1 MAWIELHQN
10 LPAHRKVKK
19 LKRLLR
25 IKTPQAVGHLAM
37 LWLWAVDNTPDGDLS
52 TLDPEDIAEACE
64 WPKDAEQ
71 LVQALM
77 EAGFIDPDAKLHDWS
92 DYAGMLLDRREN
104 QREQNRKRQQRYRN
118 KRKADSNAAES
129 NASTQDCDTVTHDN
143 NVSVT
148 RYENVSNAPVTPL
161 PNLTKPNHTKPNLN
175 QEEYEEVCK
184 ALPGAGS
191 VTPPRPCSPPKRSET
206 VAYYCQHIN
215 PALSEHALQALERYE
230 GILGAEVTLHAIQ
243 IAQDER
249 KQSWNYIRAIL
260 ERYEREGVRSLA
272 DIQAS
277 EQQRQAAKEQRGR
290 KAAKAPVPEAD
301 RQPENQAE
309 FEAGIVKQDAWMREM
324 LDSWK
329 EEAQV

>member
-19 LKRLLR
+19 LKRLLK

-129 NASTQDCDTVTHDN
+129 NASTQDSDTVTHDN

-161 PNLTKPNHTKPNLN
+161 PNLTKPNLTKPNLN

-184 ALPGAGS
+184 ALPGAGN
-191 VTPPRPCSPPKRSET
+191 VTPPCPCPPPKRSET

-215 PALSEHALQALERYE
+215 PTPSEYALQALERFE
-230 GILGAEVTLHAIQ
+230 GILGVEVTIHAIQ

-249 KQSWNYIRAIL
+249 KQSWNYIKAIL

-277 EQQRQAAKEQRGR
+277 EQQHQAAKEQRGW

-301 RQPENQAE
+301 RQPEDQAE
-309 FEAGIVKQDAWMREM
+309 FAARIAEQDAWMRDFLE
-324 LDSWK
+324 SQRK
-329 EEAQV
+329 EEG

>member
-19 LKRLLR
+19 LKRLLK

-37 LWLWAVDNTPDGDLS
+37 LWLWAVDNAPDGDLS
-52 TLDPEDIAEACE
+52 ALDPEDIAEACE

-71 LVQALM
+71 FVQALT

-118 KRKADSNAAES
+118 KRKADSNATES
-129 NASTQDCDTVTHDN
+129 NVSTQDSNTVTHDN

-148 RYENVSNAPVTPL
+148 RYESVSNAPVTTL
-161 PNLTKPNHTKPNLN
+161 PNLTIPNHTKPNLN
-175 QEEYEEVCK
+175 QGRYEDTCK
-184 ALPGAGS
+184 ALPGTDS
-191 VTPPRPCSPPKRSET
+191 VTPLPSCPPQKRSEA

-215 PALSEHALQALERYE
+215 AAPSAYALQALERFE
-230 GILGAEVTLHAIQ
+230 GILGAEVTIHAIQ
-243 IAQDER
+243 IAQDKCIRNWRYVER
-249 KQSWNYIRAIL
+249 IL
-260 ERYEREGVRSLA
+260 QDYERDGIRCMA
-272 DIQAS
+272 DIQAA
-277 EQQRQAAKEQRGR
+277 EQQHQARQQQGR

-301 RQPENQAE
+301 RQPEDQTE
-309 FEAGIVKQDAWMREM
+309 FEARIAEQDAWMRDFLE
-324 LDSWK
+324 SQR
-329 EEAQV
+329 EEG

>member
-19 LKRLLR
+19 LKRLLK

-118 KRKADSNAAES
+118 KRKAESNATEP
-129 NASTQDCDTVTHDN
+129 NASTQDSNPVTHDD

-148 RYENVSNAPVTPL
+148 RYESVSNAPVTPL
-161 PNLTKPNHTKPNLN
+161 PNLTIPNHTKPNLN
-175 QEEYEEVCK
+175 QGRYEDTCK
-184 ALPGAGS
+184 ALSGTDS
-191 VTPPRPCSPPKRSET
+191 VTAPAPCPPQKRSEA

-215 PALSEHALQALERYE
+215 AAPSAYALQALEHFE
-230 GILGAEVTLHAIQ
+230 SILGAEVTIHAIQ
-243 IAQDER
+243 IAQDKCIRNWRYVER
-249 KQSWNYIRAIL
+249 IL
-260 ERYEREGVRSLA
+260 QDYERDGIRCMA
-272 DIQAS
+272 DIQAA
-277 EQQRQAAKEQRGR
+277 EQQHQVARQQRGW
-290 KAAKAPVPEAD
+290 KKPAKAPVPEAD
-301 RQPENQAE
+301 RQPEDQAE
-309 FEAGIVKQDAWMREM
+309 FAARIAEQDAWMRDFLE
-324 LDSWK
+324 SQR
-329 EEAQV
+329 EEEG

>member
-19 LKRLLR
+19 LKRLLK

-52 TLDPEDIAEACE
+52 ALDPEDIAEACE

-71 LVQALM
+71 FVQALT

-118 KRKADSNAAES
+118 KRKADSNATES
-129 NASTQDCDTVTHDN
+129 NASTQDSNHVTHDD

-148 RYENVSNAPVTPL
+148 RYESVSNAPVTAL
-161 PNLTKPNHTKPNLN
+161 PNLTIPNHTKPNLN
-175 QEEYEEVCK
+175 QGRYEDTCK
-184 ALPGAGS
+184 ALPGTDS
-191 VTPPRPCSPPKRSET
+191 VTIPAPRPPQKRSEA

-215 PALSEHALQALERYE
+215 AAPSAYALQALEHFE
-230 GILGAEVTLHAIQ
+230 SVLGAEVTIHAIQ
-243 IAQDER
+243 IAQDKCIRSWRYVER
-249 KQSWNYIRAIL
+249 IL
-260 ERYEREGVRSLA
+260 QDYERDGIRCMA
-272 DIQAS
+272 DIQAA
-277 EQQRQAAKEQRGR
+277 EQQHQARQQQGR
-290 KAAKAPVPEAD
+290 KASKAPVPEAD
-301 RQPENQAE
+301 RQPEDQAE
-309 FEAGIVKQDAWMREM
+309 FAARIAEQDAWMRDF
-324 LDSWK
+324 LDNQRK
-329 EEAQV
+329 EDG

>member
-19 LKRLLR
+19 LKRLLK

-37 LWLWAVDNTPDGDLS
+37 LWLWAVDNAPDGDLS
-52 TLDPEDIAEACE
+52 ALDSEDIAEACE

-71 LVQALM
+71 FVQALT

-118 KRKADSNAAES
+118 KRKAESNATEP
-129 NASTQDCDTVTHDN
+129 NASTQDSSPVTQDD

-148 RYENVSNAPVTPL
+148 RYESVSNAPVTAL
-161 PNLTKPNHTKPNLN
+161 PNLTIPNHTKPNLN
-175 QEEYEEVCK
+175 QGRYEDTCK
-184 ALPGAGS
+184 ALPGADS
-191 VTPPRPCSPPKRSET
+191 VTAPAPCPPQKRSEA

-215 PALSEHALQALERYE
+215 AAPSAYALQALEHFE
-230 GILGAEVTLHAIQ
+230 SVLGAEVTIHAIQ
-243 IAQDER
+243 IAQDKCIRNWRYVER
-249 KQSWNYIRAIL
+249 IL
-260 ERYEREGVRSLA
+260 QDYERDGIRCMA
-272 DIQAS
+272 DIQAA
-277 EQQRQAAKEQRGR
+277 EQQHQARQQQGR

-301 RQPENQAE
+301 RQLEDQAE
-309 FEAGIVKQDAWMREM
+309 FAARIAEQDAWMRDFLE
-324 LDSWK
+324 SQR
-329 EEAQV
+329 EEG

>member
-19 LKRLLR
+19 LKRLLK

-37 LWLWAVDNTPDGDLS
+37 LWLWAVDNAPDGDLS
-52 TLDPEDIAEACE
+52 ALDPEDIAEACE

-71 LVQALM
+71 FVQALT

-92 DYAGMLLDRREN
+92 DYAGILLDRREN

-118 KRKADSNAAES
+118 KRKAESNATEP
-129 NASTQDCDTVTHDN
+129 NASTQDSNPVTHDD

-148 RYENVSNAPVTPL
+148 RYESVSNAPVTAL
-161 PNLTKPNHTKPNLN
+161 PNLTIPNHTKPNLN
-175 QEEYEEVCK
+175 QGRYEDTCK
-184 ALPGAGS
+184 ALPGT
-191 VTPPRPCSPPKRSET
+191 VTAPAPRPPQKRSEA

-215 PALSEHALQALERYE
+215 PTPSGYSLQALERFE
-230 GILGAEVTLHAIQ
+230 SILGAEVTIHAIQ

-249 KQSWNYIRAIL
+249 KQSWNYIKAIL

-277 EQQRQAAKEQRGR
+277 EQQHQARQQQGR

-301 RQPENQAE
+301 RQPEDQAE
-309 FEAGIVKQDAWMREM
+309 FAARIAEQDAWMRDFLE
-324 LDSWK
+324 SQR
-329 EEAQV
+329 EEEG

>member
-19 LKRLLR
+19 LKRLLK

-52 TLDPEDIAEACE
+52 ALDPEDIAEACE

-71 LVQALM
+71 FVQALT

-118 KRKADSNAAES
+118 KRKAGSNATES
-129 NASTQDCDTVTHDN
+129 NASTQDSDTVTHDD

-148 RYENVSNAPVTPL
+148 RYESVSNAPITAL

-175 QEEYEEVCK
+175 QGRYEDTCK
-184 ALPGAGS
+184 ALPGTDS
-191 VTPPRPCSPPKRSET
+191 VTPPPSRPPQKRSEA

-215 PALSEHALQALERYE
+215 AAPSAYALQALERFE
-230 GILGAEVTLHAIQ
+230 GILGAEVTIHAIQ
-243 IAQDER
+243 IAQDKCIRNWRYVER
-249 KQSWNYIRAIL
+249 IL
-260 ERYEREGVRSLA
+260 QDYERDGIRCMA
-272 DIQAS
+272 DIQAA
-277 EQQRQAAKEQRGR
+277 EQQHQARQQQGR

-301 RQPENQAE
+301 RQPEDQAE
-309 FEAGIVKQDAWMREM
+309 FAARIAEQDAWMRDFLE
-324 LDSWK
+324 SQR
-329 EEAQV
+329 EEEG

>member
-19 LKRLLR
+19 LKRLLK

-37 LWLWAVDNTPDGDLS
+37 LWLWAVDNAPDGDLS
-52 TLDPEDIAEACE
+52 ALDPEDIAEACE

-71 LVQALM
+71 FVQALT

-118 KRKADSNAAES
+118 KRKADSNATES
-129 NASTQDCDTVTHDN
+129 NASTQNSGSVTHDD

-148 RYENVSNAPVTPL
+148 RYESVSNAPVTTL
-161 PNLTKPNHTKPNLN
+161 PNLTIPNHTKPNLN
-175 QEEYEEVCK
+175 QERYEDTCK
-184 ALPGAGS
+184 ALPGTDS
-191 VTPPRPCSPPKRSET
+191 VTAPAPCPPQKRSEA

-215 PALSEHALQALERYE
+215 AAPSAYALQALEHFER
-230 GILGAEVTLHAIQ
+230 ILGAEVTIHAIQ
-243 IAQDER
+243 IAQDKCIRNWRYVER
-249 KQSWNYIRAIL
+249 IL
-260 ERYEREGVRSLA
+260 QDYERDGIRCTA
-272 DIQAS
+272 DIQAA
-277 EQQRQAAKEQRGR
+277 EQQHQARQQQGR

-301 RQPENQAE
+301 RQPEDQAE
-309 FEAGIVKQDAWMREM
+309 FAARIAEQDAWMRDFLE
-324 LDSWK
+324 SQR
-329 EEAQV
+329 EEG

>member
-19 LKRLLR
+19 LKRLLK

-37 LWLWAVDNTPDGDLS
+37 LWLWAVDNAPDGDLS
-52 TLDPEDIAEACE
+52 ALDPEDIAEACE
-64 WPKDAEQ
+64 WPKGAEQ
-71 LVQALM
+71 FVQALT

-118 KRKADSNAAES
+118 KRKADSNATES
-129 NASTQDCDTVTHDN
+129 NASTRDSSPVTHDD

-148 RYENVSNAPVTPL
+148 RYESVSNAPVTAL
-161 PNLTKPNHTKPNLN
+161 PNLTIPNHTKPNLN
-175 QEEYEEVCK
+175 QERYEDTCK
-184 ALPGAGS
+184 ALPGTDS
-191 VTPPRPCSPPKRSET
+191 VTAPAPCPPQKRSEA

-215 PALSEHALQALERYE
+215 PTPSGYSLQALERFE
-230 GILGAEVTLHAIQ
+230 SILGAEVTIHAIQ

-249 KQSWNYIRAIL
+249 KQSWNYIKAIL

-272 DIQAS
+272 DIQAA
-277 EQQRQAAKEQRGR
+277 EQQHQAARQRQER
-290 KAAKAPVPEAD
+290 KPVKAPVPEAD
-301 RQPENQAE
+301 RQLEDQAE
-309 FEAGIVKQDAWMREM
+309 FAARIAEQDAWMRDFLE
-324 LDSWK
+324 SQR
-329 EEAQV
+329 EEEG

>member
-19 LKRLLR
+19 LKRLLK

-37 LWLWAVDNTPDGDLS
+37 LWLWAVDNAPDGDLS
-52 TLDPEDIAEACE
+52 ALDPEDIAEACE

-71 LVQALM
+71 FVQALT

-129 NASTQDCDTVTHDN
+129 NASTQDSSPVTHDD

-148 RYENVSNAPVTPL
+148 RYESVSNAPVTAL
-161 PNLTKPNHTKPNLN
+161 PNLTIPNHTKPNLN
-175 QEEYEEVCK
+175 QGRYEDTCK
-184 ALPGAGS
+184 ALPGADS
-191 VTPPRPCSPPKRSET
+191 VTSPPSCPPQKRSEA

-215 PALSEHALQALERYE
+215 AAPSAYALQALEHFE
-230 GILGAEVTLHAIQ
+230 SVLGAEVTIHAIQ
-243 IAQDER
+243 IAQDKCIRNWRYVER
-249 KQSWNYIRAIL
+249 IL
-260 ERYEREGVRSLA
+260 QDYERDGIRCMA
-272 DIQAS
+272 DIQSA
-277 EQQRQAAKEQRGR
+277 EQQHQAARQQQGR
-290 KAAKAPVPEAD
+290 KPAKAPVPEAD
-301 RQPENQAE
+301 RQPEDQAE
-309 FEAGIVKQDAWMREM
+309 FEARIAEQDAWMRDFLE
-324 LDSWK
+324 SQR
-329 EEAQV
+329 EEG

>member
-19 LKRLLR
+19 LKRLLK

-37 LWLWAVDNTPDGDLS
+37 LWLWAVDNAPDGDLS

-64 WPKDAEQ
+64 WTKDAEQ
-71 LVQALM
+71 FVQALT
-77 EAGFIDPDAKLHDWS
+77 EAGFIDPDAKMHDWS

-118 KRKADSNAAES
+118 KRKTDSNAADSDISPRE
-129 NASTQDCDTVTHDN
+129 TGTVTHDN

-148 RYENVSNAPVTPL
+148 RYESVSNAPVTAL

-175 QEEYEEVCK
+175 QEGYEEVCK
-184 ALPGAGS
+184 ALPDAGS
-191 VTPPRPCSPPKRSET
+191 VTAPRPCPPGKRSKA

-215 PALSEHALQALERYE
+215 PAPSECALQALERYE
-230 GILGAEVTLHAIQ
+230 GVLGADVTLYAIQ

-249 KQSWNYIRAIL
+249 KQSWNYIKKIL
-260 ERYEREGVRSLA
+260 ERYEREGIRCLA

-277 EQQRQAAKEQRGR
+277 EQQHQAAKEQRSW
-290 KAAKAPVPEAD
+290 KPAKAPVPEAD
-301 RQPENQAE
+301 RQPENPAE
-309 FEAGIVKQDAWMREM
+309 FEARIAEQDTWMREM
-324 LDSWK
+324 LDNWK
-329 EEAQV
+329 EEA

>member
-19 LKRLLR
+19 LKRLLK

-37 LWLWAVDNTPDGDLS
+37 LWLWAVDNAPDGDLS
-52 TLDPEDIAEACE
+52 ALDPEDIAEACE

-71 LVQALM
+71 FVQALT

-129 NASTQDCDTVTHDN
+129 NASTQDSNPITHDD

-148 RYENVSNAPVTPL
+148 RYESVSNAPVTTL
-161 PNLTKPNHTKPNLN
+161 PNLTIPNHTKPNLN
-175 QEEYEEVCK
+175 QERYEDTCK
-184 ALPGAGS
+184 ALLGTDS
-191 VTPPRPCSPPKRSET
+191 VTAPAPCPPQKRSEA

-215 PALSEHALQALERYE
+215 AAPSAYALQALEHFER
-230 GILGAEVTLHAIQ
+230 ILGAEVTIHAIQ
-243 IAQDER
+243 IAQDKCIRNWRYVER
-249 KQSWNYIRAIL
+249 IL
-260 ERYEREGVRSLA
+260 QDYERDGIRCTA
-272 DIQAS
+272 DIQAA
-277 EQQRQAAKEQRGR
+277 EQQHQARQQQGR

-301 RQPENQAE
+301 RQPEDQAE
-309 FEAGIVKQDAWMREM
+309 FAARIAEQDAWMRDFLE
-324 LDSWK
+324 SQR
-329 EEAQV
+329 EEG

>member
-19 LKRLLR
+19 LKRLLK

-118 KRKADSNAAES
+118 KRKAESNATEP
-129 NASTQDCDTVTHDN
+129 NASTQDSNPVTHDD

-148 RYENVSNAPVTPL
+148 RYESVSNAPVTPL
-161 PNLTKPNHTKPNLN
+161 PNLTIPNLTLTRGGMRILVRR
-175 QEEYEEVCK
+175 YLAPT
-184 ALPGAGS
+184 AL
-191 VTPPRPCSPPKRSET
+191 RH
-206 VAYYCQHIN
+206 QHPVRRRNGQKQWPII
-215 PALSEHALQALERYE
+215 ASTS
-230 GILGAEVTLHAIQ
+230 TLCRRHTRFRRWNTSRA
-243 IAQDER
+243 
-249 KQSWNYIRAIL
+249 SW
-260 ERYEREGVRSLA
+260 
-272 DIQAS
+272 
-277 EQQRQAAKEQRGR
+277 GR
-290 KAAKAPVPEAD
+290 K
-301 RQPENQAE
+301 
-309 FEAGIVKQDAWMREM
+309 
-324 LDSWK
+324 
-329 EEAQV
+329 